1 FPLSANGKL
10 DRKALPDPELGTADY
25 EAPQTDTERTLAA
38 LWQEV
43 LGVERVGRHDNF
55 FALGGDSIQSLRIIA
70 KAKRAGIELTPRQL
84 FEHQTVADLA
94 AVASFAS
101 AQTHTVE
108 LERAFPLTP
117 IQHWFFDQAMPQPD
131 HWNQALLLKPGEP
144 LDVDA
149 LAQALQAIYR
159 HHDGLRLRF
168 TRTDG
173 DWHQAYAVAS
183 EDDDI
188 LRTVDTDLEHLSAEC
203 DRAQASLN
211 LSDGPLMRALH
222 ARLDDGSE
230 RLLLAVHHL
239 AIDGVSWRILLDD
252 LMQAYEQARR
262 GETIDL
268 GPKGT
273 PFQAWAVQLPSVWDE
288 TVSAEEAAY
297 WSAIPAPAPLPGVKA
312 SGPNTVE
319 HLAQATMALSA
330 EMTGELLTDA
340 PRAWRTQIKDLL
352 LTALG
357 DALYRWTGWSES
369 VIALEGHGRESLID
383 GLDLSR
389 TVGWFTSL
397 YPVCLSG
404 GGDPVANLKATK
416 ETLRRVPRGG
426 LGYGVLRY
434 LKGETALPDLS
445 GAVLFNY
452 LGQVDEGGP
461 DGLVMAEETPGAPRA
476 ADAPLGFELS
486 LDGQVRD
493 GQLSFTCSYS
503 QARHD
508 SETIERLMAYLHD
521 ALETVVATCRE
532 TAGVTPSDFP
542 LVDLDQA
549 ALDALP
555 VSPSVIDDILPL
567 TPMQQGIM
575 FHSELGDASDA
586 YVNQVSVTLDDL
598 PVAAFKAAW
607 QSAIARH
614 PILRA
619 AFIHAPG
626 AGVPLQLV
634 HREVTLSIRELD
646 WRTRASMTLDALCE
660 QEKSA
665 PFDLGQPPLMR
676 MVLVRLGEHRWQMI
690 WTLHHILLDG
700 WSSAALLSEVMQ
712 ETLGGQPVHPAR
724 YRDYFQWLVQ
734 RDAATTETF
743 WREQLQAFAEPTRL
757 APLLADS
764 QCLPAEDAT
773 LADIVLTLDHDRLSA
788 FARQQQVTLNTL
800 IQAAWTLILQRYTGQ
815 RQVAFGATV
824 SGRPAS
830 VAGMD
835 RQLGLFIN
843 TLPVVQAPAPEQRLG
858 DWLAQLQTH
867 NLALREHEYTP
878 LYQIQQ
884 YAGQSGRELF
894 DSLLVF
900 ENFPVDE
907 ALRSDAASVRVSNL
921 QVSEQTHYPLSLA
934 VEAGQGLILHL
945 HYRNDQVSPARA
957 EALAGQM
964 EQLLAAMTQGGQ
976 QRLADLPLLTN
987 DEQQVWDQWNRPDHP
1002 TVDPRP
1008 ISALIAD
1015 QAAERPDAIAVVHG
1029 DDRLTFAEFDTRANR
1044 LAHWLIGQG
1053 IGAESRVGVALERGT
1068 DMLVA

>member
-1 FPLSANGKL
+1 
-10 DRKALPDPELGTADY
+10 EIGTADY
-25 EAPQTDTERTLAA
+25 EAPQTDTERTLAT

-43 LGVERVGRHDNF
+43 LGVEQVGRQDNF

-94 AVASFAS
+94 AVATFAS
-101 AQTHTVE
+101 AQSHAVE
-108 LERAFPLTP
+108 LERPFPLTP
-117 IQHWFFDQAMPQPD
+117 IQHWFFDQAMAQPD

-144 LDVDA
+144 LDGDA
-149 LAQALQAIYR
+149 LEQALQAIYR

-168 TRTDG
+168 TRKDG
-173 DWHQAYAVAS
+173 EWHQAYAGVS

-188 LRTVDTDLEHLSAEC
+188 LWTVDTDPAQLSAEC
-203 DRAQASLN
+203 DNVQASLN
-211 LSDGPLMRALH
+211 LSGGPLLRGLH

-239 AIDGVSWRILLDD
+239 GIDGVSWRVLLDD
-252 LMQAYEQARR
+252 LMGAYEQARQ
-262 GETIDL
+262 GGTVDL

-273 PFQAWAVQLPSVWDE
+273 PFQAWADQLPSVWDE
-288 TVSAEEAAY
+288 TVAAEEAAY
-297 WSAIPAPAPLPGVKA
+297 WSALPAPAPLPGVKA
-312 SGPNTVE
+312 SGANTVE
-319 HLAQATMALSA
+319 HLARATMALSA
-330 EMTGELLTDA
+330 EVTGELLTEA
-340 PRAWRTQIKDLL
+340 PRAWRAQINDLL

-357 DALYRWTGWSES
+357 DALYRWTGRTES
-369 VIALEGHGRESLID
+369 VIALEGHGREPLVE

-389 TVGWFTSL
+389 TVGWFTGL
-397 YPVCLSG
+397 YPVCLSA
-404 GGDPVANLKATK
+404 GGDPMANLTATK

-434 LKGETALPDLS
+434 LKGETSLPDLS

-452 LGQVDEGGP
+452 LGQVDDGGP
-461 DGLVMAEETPGAPRA
+461 DGLVLAQESPGAMRA

-503 QARHD
+503 RARHD
-508 SETIERLMAYLHD
+508 GDTIGLLMAHLQD
-521 ALETVVATCRE
+521 ALETVVDTCRE
-532 TAGVTPSDFP
+532 FAGVTPSDFP
-542 LVDLDQA
+542 LVELDQA

-555 VSPSVIDDILPL
+555 VAPSAVDDILPL
-567 TPMQQGIM
+567 TPMQQGLL
-575 FHSELGDASDA
+575 FHSELGDAA
-586 YVNQVSVTLDDL
+586 ECYVNQVSVTLDDL
-598 PVAAFKAAW
+598 PAAAFKAAW
-607 QSAIARH
+607 QSAMARH

-619 AFIHAPG
+619 AFIHTPG
-626 AGVPLQLV
+626 AGVPVQLV
-634 HREVTLSIRELD
+634 HRQAALPIRELD
-646 WRTRASMTLDALCE
+646 WRTRASTTLDVLCE
-660 QEKSA
+660 QERTA
-665 PFDLGQPPLMR
+665 PFDLGRPPLMR

-700 WSSAALLSEVMQ
+700 WSSAALLSEVMR
-712 ETLGGQPVHPAR
+712 ETLGGRPASPAR
-724 YRDYFQWLVQ
+724 YRDYFQWLAR

-743 WREQLQAFAEPTRL
+743 WREQLQALAEPTRI

-764 QCLPAEDAT
+764 QCRPAADAR
-773 LADIVLTLDHDRLSA
+773 LADIVLALDHDRLAA
-788 FARQQQVTLNTL
+788 FARHQQVTLNTL

-830 VAGMD
+830 VPGMD

-843 TLPVVQAPAPEQRLG
+843 TLPVVQAPAPEQRLA
-858 DWLAQLQTH
+858 DWLVQLQAH
-867 NLALREHEYTP
+867 NLALREHEHTP

-884 YAGQSGRELF
+884 YAGQPGRELF

-900 ENFPVDE
+900 ENFPVDD

-957 EALAGQM
+957 EALAGQL
-964 EQLLAAMTQGGQ
+964 EQLLAAMTQDGQ
-976 QRLADLPLLTN
+976 QRLADLPLLTES
-987 DEQQVWDQWNRPDHP
+987 EQQVWERWNRPEHP
-1002 TVDPRP
+1002 AVDPRP
-1008 ISALIAD
+1008 VSALIAD
-1015 QAAERPDAIAVVHG
+1015 QAAERPEA
-1029 DDRLTFAEFDTRANR
+1029 
-1044 LAHWLIGQG
+1044 
-1053 IGAESRVGVALERGT
+1053 
-1068 DMLVA
+1068 